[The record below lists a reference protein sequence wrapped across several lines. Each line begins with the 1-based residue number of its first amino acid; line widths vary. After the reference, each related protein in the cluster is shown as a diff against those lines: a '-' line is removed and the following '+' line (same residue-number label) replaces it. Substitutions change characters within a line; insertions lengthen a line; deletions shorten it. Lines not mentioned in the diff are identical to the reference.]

1 MGTVEELKKKLI
13 DFPTPEINDLLDTH
27 IEDFYGLMNS
37 KKYDP
42 VMLTTYFLSF
52 YAEMM
57 VQETL
62 RISDD
67 DYELVNN
74 GLHDFVERVFQQFMP
89 EDDE

>member
-1 MGTVEELKKKLI
+1 MGNVVHIKKKLI

-27 IEDFYGLMNS
+27 IEDFYGLLNS

-52 YAEMM
+52 YGEMM
-57 VQETL
+57 VQESL

-67 DYELVNN
+67 DYDLVHKF
-74 GLHDFVERVFQQFMP
+74 LHNFVEQLFQGFMP
-89 EDDE
+89 EDED

>member
-1 MGTVEELKKKLI
+1 MGNVVHIKKKLI

-27 IEDFYGLMNS
+27 IEDYYGLMNS

-52 YAEMM
+52 YGEMM
-57 VQETL
+57 VQESL

-67 DYELVNN
+67 DYDLVHKF
-74 GLHDFVERVFQQFMP
+74 LHNFVEQLFQGFMP
-89 EDDE
+89 EDED

>member
-1 MGTVEELKKKLI
+1 MGNVVQLKKKLI

-27 IEDFYGLMNS
+27 IEDFYGLLNS

-57 VQETL
+57 VQESL

-74 GLHDFVERVFQQFMP
+74 HLHDFVERISQSLMP
-89 EDDE
+89 EDQD

>member
-1 MGTVEELKKKLI
+1 MGNVVKLKKKLI
-13 DFPTPEINDLLDTH
+13 DHPTPEINDILDTH

-57 VQETL
+57 VQESL
-62 RISDD
+62 KASDE
-67 DYELVNN
+67 DYELVHIF
-74 GLHDFVERVFQQFMP
+74 LHDFVEELFQTFVS
-89 EDDE
+89 EEEK

>member
-1 MGTVEELKKKLI
+1 MGNVVHLKKKLI

-27 IEDFYGLMNS
+27 ISDFYSLMDS

-62 RISDD
+62 KISND
-67 DYELVNN
+67 DYQLVNN
-74 GLHDFVERVFQQFMP
+74 GLHDFVERVFETFMP
-89 EDDE
+89 EDEE